1 MTSLRD
7 VMKRGCAA
15 SLVLNMTAAFFTFG
29 KG

>member
-7 VMKRGCAA
+7 DMKRGCAA
-15 SLVLNMTAAFFTFG
+15 FLGQTMMAAFFTFG